1 MHYALFSRLT
11 FIDTGSRLPYLIS
24 LLFSRYVI
32 VLYVRTYPSSRDMF
46 SLLIVL
52 ERERERERGGGE
64 NISNF

>member
-11 FIDTGSRLPYLIS
+11 FIDTGSRLLYLIS

-52 ERERERERGGGE
+52 EREREKGGGRE